1 MKTAI
6 IIPCFNEALRIDVS
20 RYIDFISTHPSYHLC
35 LVNDGSEDATLK
47 ILYTIQNACS
57 ERVTV
62 LNLEKNI
69 GKAAAI
75 RTAAKYLYHQAA
87 IGFVGYMDA
96 DLSTDFKDYK
106 RLTQCLQQNNNL
118 SLVFGSRKTNG
129 LNNIIK
135 RGNKRKFFFILIK
148 SIINLI
154 LGLEI
159 SDTQC
164 GAKVFKKEEIPLI
177 YGKAFV
183 SKWLF
188 DVEIFLRLKKRYGK
202 QKVMQKIKEEPL
214 LKWIGVEG
222 SKITLTDS
230 IQIPL
235 RLLNIWVT
243 YSVMS
248 NFDVQ

>member
-6 IIPCFNEALRIDVS
+6 IIPCYNEASRIDVS
-20 RYIDFISTHPSYHLC
+20 RYINFIATHPLYHLC

-47 ILYTIQNACS
+47 VLYTIKNACS

-62 LNLEKNI
+62 IHLEENK
-69 GKAAAI
+69 GKAAAT
-75 RTAAKYLYHQAA
+75 RTAAKFLYHQDT
-87 IGFVGYMDA
+87 IRFIGYMDA
-96 DLSTDFKDYK
+96 DLSTDFKDFK
-106 RLTQCLQQNNNL
+106 RLTQSLKQDANL

-135 RGNKRKFFFILIK
+135 RGNKRKFFSMVIK

-202 QKVMQKIKEEPL
+202 EIVMQKIKEEPL

-222 SKITLTDS
+222 SKITLFDS
-230 IQIPL
+230 FQIPM
-235 RLLNIWVT
+235 RLLNIWVA
-243 YSVMS
+243 YSVMN
-248 NFDVQ
+248 NFDIQ

>member
-6 IIPCFNEALRIDVS
+6 IIPCYNEALRIDVS
-20 RYIDFISTHPSYHLC
+20 RYIDFIATHPLYHLC
-35 LVNDGSEDATLK
+35 LVNDGSEDTTLE
-47 ILYTIQNACS
+47 ILNTIQNACS
-57 ERVTV
+57 KRVTV
-62 LNLEKNI
+62 IHLEKNK

-75 RTAAKYLYHQAA
+75 RTAAKYLYHQDA
-87 IGFVGYMDA
+87 IRYIGYMDA
-96 DLSTDFKDYK
+96 DLSTDFIDYK
-106 RLTQCLQQNNNL
+106 RLTQCLKQNDNL

-129 LNNIIK
+129 FNNIIK
-135 RGNKRKFFFILIK
+135 RGNKRKFFSMVIK

-202 QKVMQKIKEEPL
+202 EIVMQKIKEEPL

-222 SKITLTDS
+222 SKITISDS
-230 IQIPL
+230 VQIPV

-243 YSVMS
+243 YSVM
-248 NFDVQ
+248 NTFDIR